1 MNQQRQSPYQT
12 LDPFAALGTY
22 QVQRVERAV
31 QDHLAAQ
38 AWQAES
44 RWAVRSVARDAWAWL
59 RQRGPAGRRSPR
71 RHAAQVPTSLSTD
84 PAN

>member
-1 MNQQRQSPYQT
+1 MNQRRQSPYQT

-31 QDHLAAQ
+31 QDHLAAHP
-38 AWQAES
+38 WQATP
-44 RWAVRSVARDAWAWL
+44 RWAVLSVAHDAWAWL
-59 RQRGPAGRRSPR
+59 RQRGPAYRRSPR
-71 RHAAQVPTSLSTD
+71 RHAAQAPTSLSTD